1 LVACLF
7 VSIQFVFAMTAPT
20 SIESTLNATS
30 TASVAIHPIATRTQ
44 HNVTHVELVAH
55 VSASKESW
63 TAGDKEGIFHCPL
76 PKEWVRGQIVTLK
89 ANELYE
95 AQVTFSARKGVNE
108 EPRAE
113 VKVNALPDPVES
125 ADCILYSHS
134 LLGKDASSDSSFEII
149 AIRGL
154 TATPN
159 PRPLNTLLHNVFNQ
173 TGGTPVEGTDSEKL
187 EMIRQSFLFWKDKA
201 MTI

>member
-1 LVACLF
+1 MHNAYTTTQTNNET
-7 VSIQFVFAMTAPT
+7 SMTT
-20 SIESTLNATS
+20 
-30 TASVAIHPIATRTQ
+30 VAIHPIATRTQ
-44 HNVTHVELVAH
+44 HNVTHVEIQSH
-55 VSASKESW
+55 VCNSKEFW

-95 AQVTFSARKGVNE
+95 ARVTFSARKGVSE

-113 VKVNALPDPVES
+113 VKVNAIPDPVES

-134 LLGKDASSDSSFEII
+134 LLGKDASSDAEFEVI

-154 TATPN
+154 TEAPN
-159 PRPLNTLLHNVFNQ
+159 PRPLNTLLHNVFNLS
-173 TGGTPVEGTDSEKL
+173 GGTPVEGTDAEKL
-187 EMIRQSFLFWKDKA
+187 EMIRQSFLFWKDKCMA
-201 MTI
+201 L